1 MGITK
6 VGAFATSACVAAL
19 LATSASDSALA
30 AQPSTAAAAS
40 PPKSI
45 AQEVTR
51 RDAVDMPGK
60 EVLVET
66 VEYPP
71 GVSSPAHRHD
81 AQVFV
86 YVLQGQVVMQ
96 VQGGPR
102 LTLGPGQTFYESPS
116 DIHSVA
122 ANASSTEPAKI
133 LVFMIK
139 DKGKATT
146 RLVPASPG
154 Q

>member
-1 MGITK
+1 MLITRVGIF
-6 VGAFATSACVAAL
+6 GSCVCIAAL
-19 LATSASDSALA
+19 LSAGSDPVRAGQQSG
-30 AQPSTAAAAS
+30 AAAAS
-40 PPKSI
+40 ASKSSAHEI
-45 AQEVTR
+45 SRTDV
-51 RDAVDMPGK
+51 VDMPGK
-60 EVLVET
+60 EVLIET
-66 VEYPP
+66 VDYPP
-71 GVSSPAHRHD
+71 GVSSPPHRHD
-81 AQVFV
+81 AQTFV

-102 LTLGPGQTFYESPS
+102 LTLGPGQTFYESPT
-116 DIHSVA
+116 DIHSVS

-146 RLVPASPG
+146 RLVPAAPG

>member
-6 VGAFATSACVAAL
+6 VGTLATCVCVAAL
-19 LATSASDSALA
+19 LATSGSGPAHA
-30 AQPSTAAAAS
+30 AQHSTAAAGQS
-40 PPKSI
+40 KSI
-45 AQEVTR
+45 AKEVTR
-51 RDAVDMPGK
+51 SDVVDMPGK

-116 DIHSVA
+116 DIHAVA

-146 RLVPASPG
+146 RLVPAAPG

>member
-1 MGITK
+1 MLITRVGI
-6 VGAFATSACVAAL
+6 FATSAFAAVL
-19 LATSASDSALA
+19 LSAAGSTPALA
-30 AQPSTAAAAS
+30 AEPSSAAAS
-40 PPKSI
+40 RSKSI
-45 AQEVTR
+45 AQEVLR
-51 RDAVDMPGK
+51 HDVVEMASK
-60 EVLVET
+60 EVLIET

-102 LTLGPGQTFYESPS
+102 QTLGPGQTFYESPS
-116 DIHSVA
+116 DIHAVA

-146 RLVPASPG
+146 RLVPAAPG

>member
-1 MGITK
+1 MLITK
-6 VGAFATSACVAAL
+6 VVTFGSCVCVAVL
-19 LATSASDSALA
+19 LSAAGSDPALA
-30 AQPSTAAAAS
+30 QQQSNAAAAS
-40 PPKSI
+40 PSKAS

-51 RDAVDMPGK
+51 RDVVDMPGK
-60 EVLVET
+60 EVLIET
-66 VEYPP
+66 VDYPP
-71 GVSSPAHRHD
+71 GVSSARHRHD

-102 LTLGPGQTFYESPS
+102 MTLGPGQTFYEGPS
-116 DIHSVA
+116 DIHSVS

-146 RLVPASPG
+146 RLVPAAPG